1 MARGPKTDQR
11 RGAPTEYKLKLPG
24 EGEVLGI
31 VMKVAGASKFIVD
44 CKDGNQRLCSMPGR
58 LGRRFWIKANDVV
71 IVEPWDIQGNERGY
85 IVWRYSQID
94 MSKLRE
100 RGMI

>member
-1 MARGPKTDQR
+1 MARGPKIDQR
-11 RGAPTEYKLKLPG
+11 RGAPVEYKLKLPG

-31 VMKVAGASKFIVD
+31 VAKVAGASKFLVD

-58 LGRRFWIKANDVV
+58 LSRRFWIKENDVV
-71 IVEPWDIQGNERGY
+71 IVEPWEVQSNERGY

-100 RGMI
+100 KGLI